1 MDDHSIWMIAIIVV
15 LVIMSAYF
23 SASETAFTSVNK
35 IKIKNLAADGNR
47 QAQRVLGLHSNYD
60 KVLSTTLI
68 GNNIVNICMT
78 SIATV
83 LFIRLCGSKG
93 PVVTTIVMT
102 AVVLVFGEISP
113 KTMAREKAEGF
124 TMATSSILRFF
135 MVLLTPLNI
144 IFVSWQK
151 LLFKVFRVEGTP
163 GFSEDELLTIVEEAE
178 TEGSIQQ
185 EQSELIQNAIEFND
199 VEAEEVMTPRVDIVA
214 IDLEASE
221 DEIAQVFRTTGFS
234 RLPVC
239 EDNMDSVVGVLNEKD
254 FYNYVYGHQE
264 KVADYIKPVVF
275 VAESIKIA
283 VLLRKLQAMKAHM
296 AIVVDEYGGTEGLV
310 TMEDILEEIVG
321 EIYDE
326 HDAIMSQEITELQ
339 NGSYRVMANASIGK
353 IFDFFEVDKEL
364 KANTVNGWV
373 VLCLDKLPEKGDTF
387 QDVIEGKRFQGRVT
401 KATDKKALEINLTV
415 EELSEEE
422 RENY

>member
-264 KVADYIKPVVF
+264 KVADYIKPV
-275 VAESIKIA
+275 S
-283 VLLRKLQAMKAHM
+283 LWP
-296 AIVVDEYGGTEGLV
+296 
-310 TMEDILEEIVG
+310 
-321 EIYDE
+321 
-326 HDAIMSQEITELQ
+326 
-339 NGSYRVMANASIGK
+339 N
-353 IFDFFEVDKEL
+353 
-364 KANTVNGWV
+364 
-373 VLCLDKLPEKGDTF
+373 P
-387 QDVIEGKRFQGRVT
+387 
-401 KATDKKALEINLTV
+401 
-415 EELSEEE
+415 
-422 RENY
+422 